1 MLSIGHH
8 EARLPQISTEVLRG
22 IDTESH
28 ITGVCAWLDS
38 RLYGTN
44 KSRKSIYT
52 CCFSY
57 NPGNLPKL
65 PIKCSICPPFA
76 VGQLNTNSVHCV
88 SGSYSYIHF

>member
-28 ITGVCAWLDS
+28 ITGVRGWLDS
-38 RLYGTN
+38 RLYGT
-44 KSRKSIYT
+44 KKKKIHTS
-52 CCFSY
+52 CFSY

-65 PIKCSICPPFA
+65 PI
-76 VGQLNTNSVHCV
+76 
-88 SGSYSYIHF
+88 

>member
-28 ITGVCAWLDS
+28 ITGVCGWLDS
-38 RLYGTN
+38 RLYGT
-44 KSRKSIYT
+44 KKDILT
-52 CCFSY
+52 AFSY

-76 VGQLNTNSVHCV
+76 FEQLNTNSVHCV
-88 SGSYSYIHF
+88 SGSYSYIDF